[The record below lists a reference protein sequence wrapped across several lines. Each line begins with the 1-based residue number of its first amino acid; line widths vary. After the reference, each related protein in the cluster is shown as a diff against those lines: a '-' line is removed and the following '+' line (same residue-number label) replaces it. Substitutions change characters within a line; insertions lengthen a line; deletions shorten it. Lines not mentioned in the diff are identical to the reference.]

1 MIQCRKCAKLSS
13 LIKSLE
19 GEAQSHNTFDIM
31 DQVLK
36 EIDPEGMKKGRSESL
51 ENNVVNFGLS
61 LRAVTGLE
69 GLLKA
74 KSHFLEFIDRAESSK
89 DELKKEVDKEWEAI
103 AGKPITLQVGQI
115 DFTDLEE
122 HFIALAEEEEEKAS
136 KAGPVIVQPLG
147 NGPPPP
153 PPGPPGPPPPP
164 GRQ

>member
-1 MIQCRKCAKLSS
+1 MSSKCAKLSS

-19 GEAQSHNTFDIM
+19 VEAQSHNTFDIM

-136 KAGPVIVQPLG
+136 KMEPVAIQPLG